1 MRALKTWAK
10 GGWHRGFRLLQ
21 RAGLNLLPEH
31 FYSGVPNLADLERR
45 QDWRRPRTM
54 HGIARREIDEQLALL
69 DEWLRPHAAFL
80 QDRSVHREAFAGGG
94 ADGGYGEIEAEV
106 LFGFVA
112 TARPGKVIQVGC
124 GVSTAIVL
132 GAAERTG
139 YRPQVVCLEPYPSD
153 YLKERAREG
162 RVRLVDRPAQTIDFD
177 TIADLDSGDLL
188 FIDSTHAVK
197 PGSEVN
203 YLIHEVLPRLRPG
216 VWVHFHDIYF
226 PYDYA
231 RDTLDGDLLFPQ
243 ESALLYAFL
252 VGNER
257 LRIEASLS
265 MIHYARPDALAAL
278 IPKYRPARSADGLRM
293 DRAGHFPSACWL
305 RVPNRTCGPMNPN
318 KTL

>member
-1 MRALKTWAK
+1 MSVRALKTMAK
-10 GGWHRGFRLLQ
+10 RGWHRGFRLLQ

-45 QDWRRPRTM
+45 QDWRKPRSM
-54 HGIARREIDEQLALL
+54 HGIVQRDVDGQVRLL
-69 DEWLRPHAAFL
+69 GEWLEPQKDVL
-80 QDRSVHREAFAGGG
+80 QARSVHREAFVGGG

-112 TARPGKVIQVGC
+112 VTRPGKITQVGC

-132 GAAERTG
+132 SAAERAG
-139 YRPQVVCLEPYPSD
+139 YKPQVVCIEPYPSA
-153 YLKERAREG
+153 YLQEREKEG
-162 RVRLVDRPAQTIDFD
+162 RLQLVERPAQLVDFD
-177 TIADLDSGDLL
+177 TIADLDAGDLL

-231 RDTLDGDLLFPQ
+231 RDTLDGDMLFPQ

-252 VGNER
+252 VGNDR
-257 LRIEASLS
+257 FKLEASLS
-265 MIHYARPDALAAL
+265 MIHYARPDALKAL
-278 IPKYRPARSADGLRM
+278 IPKYQPNGNVDGLR
-293 DRAGHFPSACWL
+293 AGEVGHFPSACWL
-305 RVPNRTCGPMNPN
+305 RVV
-318 KTL
+318 